1 MHPMAPAAGGGGAE
15 RENEGPEHLRPQ
27 DRIPFILWETRRGLL
42 FAALVPVSKDRL
54 VACP

>member
-1 MHPMAPAAGGGGAE
+1 MHPMAPAAGGRGAE
-15 RENEGPEHLRPQ
+15 RENEGPEHLRLQ
-27 DRIPFILWETRRGLL
+27 DRIPFILWETGRGLL